1 MSDILRQV
9 DEDLRKD
16 RLISVWKNYRL
27 FIVLFITIIILI
39 TVGFQVI
46 SSLNT
51 SKNERLVES
60 YIAAA
65 NIENY
70 NISLEKLK
78 AIENNSNEFLSGL
91 IKLKIAQLN
100 SKNGEVEISKLK
112 LKEIFENERYDRLIR
127 DQALY
132 NYIMIDLDK
141 IDRTEINNYLSEN
154 IISDSNYKYLYQE
167 LLALHALSYNDTEI
181 AINSFKNI
189 INDPSSPPELALR
202 STKFLDTID

>member
-189 INDPSSPPELALR
+189 INDPSSPPELVVR

>member
-127 DQALY
+127 DQA
-132 NYIMIDLDK
+132 
-141 IDRTEINNYLSEN
+141 
-154 IISDSNYKYLYQE
+154 
-167 LLALHALSYNDTEI
+167 
-181 AINSFKNI
+181 
-189 INDPSSPPELALR
+189 
-202 STKFLDTID
+202 